1 MSEEKLENFI
11 IEVYVEIR
19 ENERGFNPAV
29 LFDFFFFFFNHR
41 ASLNIF
47 FFVMVYLLRR
57 VEYSN

>member
-29 LFDFFFFFFNHR
+29 LFDFFFFFNHR